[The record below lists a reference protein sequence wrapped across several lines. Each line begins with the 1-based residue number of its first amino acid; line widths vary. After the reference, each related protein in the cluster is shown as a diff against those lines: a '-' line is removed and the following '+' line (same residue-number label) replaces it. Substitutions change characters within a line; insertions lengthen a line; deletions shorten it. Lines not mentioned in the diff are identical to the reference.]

1 MTGRYVVGRVADI
14 PEGGRVLVEVGGRQV
29 GVFNVGG
36 SFYGLINRCPHK
48 GAEMCKGNV
57 VAGLTSARPG
67 EFSYD
72 EGTALLM
79 CPWHGWEFDVRT
91 GQSWFDPR
99 TRLRTYDVAVAGPDE
114 VEGMPVADRVAGP
127 YVAETVEV
135 GVEDGYVVVDLRKA
149 RRTERAATGAEQQGA
164 GR

>member
-1 MTGRYVVGRVADI
+1 MSGRYVVGRAADI
-14 PEGGRVLVEVGGRQV
+14 PDGGRVLVEVGGRQV

-57 VAGLTSARPG
+57 VAGLTSPRPG
-67 EFSYD
+67 EFDYD
-72 EGTALLM
+72 EDTALLM

-99 TRLRTYDVAVAGPDE
+99 TRLRTYDVEVTGADQVDGVPHAG
-114 VEGMPVADRVAGP
+114 RVPGP
-127 YVAETVEV
+127 YTAETVEV
-135 GVEDGYVVVDLRKA
+135 GVEDEYVVVDLRKA
-149 RRTERAATGAEQQGA
+149 RKAREAAGTGE